1 MCNIKS
7 FLTPEECKVVWDS
20 GFKIK
25 DPQLWWVRK
34 LSYSVSS
41 GYYEETTWE
50 ILTKKQ
56 MSEMTV
62 EVGQAVDRI
71 PAIGVSELLYFFRY
85 EEINIMPTNGGK
97 YKISIYG
104 REDMGFESDQIID
117 ALYNMFYEYI
127 DILNLQN

>member
-97 YKISIYG
+97 YRISIYG
-104 REDMGFESDQIID
+104 REDMGFESDQIIN
-117 ALYNMFYEYI
+117 ALYDMFYEYI

>member
-25 DPQLWWVRK
+25 DPQLWWVKK
-34 LSYSVSS
+34 LFYSVSY

-56 MSEMTV
+56 MSEMTI
-62 EVGQAVDRI
+62 EVGQSVDRI

-85 EEINIMPTNGGK
+85 EEINIIPINGGK
-97 YKISIYG
+97 YRISIYG

-117 ALYNMFYEYI
+117 ALYDMFYEYI

>member
-1 MCNIKS
+1 MYNIKS
-7 FLTPEECKVVWDS
+7 FLTPEECKVVYDS

-34 LSYSVSS
+34 LFYSVSS
-41 GYYEETTWE
+41 GYYEDTSWE

-62 EVGQAVDRI
+62 EVGQTVDRI

-85 EEINIMPTNGGK
+85 EEINIIPIDGGK
-97 YKISIYG
+97 YRISIFG

>member
-34 LSYSVSS
+34 LFYSVSF

-85 EEINIMPTNGGK
+85 EEINIIPINGEK
-97 YKISIYG
+97 YRISIYG

>member
-1 MCNIKS
+1 MYNIKS
-7 FLTPEECKVVWDS
+7 FLTPEECKVVYDS

-34 LSYSVSS
+34 LFYSVSS
-41 GYYEETTWE
+41 GYYEDTSWE

-62 EVGQAVDRI
+62 EVGQTVDRI

-85 EEINIMPTNGGK
+85 EEINIIPIDGGK
-97 YKISIYG
+97 YRISIFG

-117 ALYNMFYEYI
+117 ALYDMFYEYI

>member
-7 FLTPEECKVVWDS
+7 FLTPEECKVVYDS

-34 LSYSVSS
+34 LFYSVSY

-56 MSEMTV
+56 MSEMTI
-62 EVGQAVDRI
+62 EVGQSVDRI

-85 EEINIMPTNGGK
+85 EEINIIPINGGK
-97 YKISIYG
+97 YRISIYG

-117 ALYNMFYEYI
+117 ALYDMFYEYI